1 MQSPETAPISLKD
14 LDRATVRALVEAGYV
29 PVKTYLDLAN
39 AGHFGDVRQ
48 PRQFQAPVR
57 AYAQPMQVL

>member
-1 MQSPETAPISLKD
+1 MPSSESSSTSLKH

-29 PVKTYLDLAN
+29 PVKTYIDLAN

-57 AYAQPMQVL
+57 AYPQNMQGI